1 MTIVMK
7 INFSAV
13 LLCVAAASIT
23 TTSTMQANAQELKD
37 YDQNIHVTFY
47 KYVFRWTLKVIRFL
61 SHMTLAIRVLT
72 FFWKSDLQSKVIAVR
87 NLSPTPHLWETS
99 GCLAGQ
105 PLLWWQVH
113 ISKGG
118 WHEHTAARQA
128 AVSSRKKL

>member
-47 KYVFRWTLKVIRFL
+47 KYVFR
-61 SHMTLAIRVLT
+61 
-72 FFWKSDLQSKVIAVR
+72 
-87 NLSPTPHLWETS
+87 
-99 GCLAGQ
+99 
-105 PLLWWQVH
+105 
-113 ISKGG
+113 
-118 WHEHTAARQA
+118 
-128 AVSSRKKL
+128 